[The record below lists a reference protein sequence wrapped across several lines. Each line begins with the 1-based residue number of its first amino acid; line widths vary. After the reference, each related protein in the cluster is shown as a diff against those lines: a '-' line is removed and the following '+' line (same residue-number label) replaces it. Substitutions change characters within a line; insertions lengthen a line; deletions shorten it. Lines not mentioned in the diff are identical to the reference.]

1 MSFHL
6 ACKALGRFERR
17 DVVSRNRNRGILRDV
32 AGHFLGAALYD
43 ERTETAQVNV
53 LVGRERI
60 LDGFHERFHDLL
72 HLGFLHACAFRNFVN
87 NIRLCHD

>member
-60 LDGFHERFHDLL
+60 P
-72 HLGFLHACAFRNFVN
+72 
-87 NIRLCHD
+87 